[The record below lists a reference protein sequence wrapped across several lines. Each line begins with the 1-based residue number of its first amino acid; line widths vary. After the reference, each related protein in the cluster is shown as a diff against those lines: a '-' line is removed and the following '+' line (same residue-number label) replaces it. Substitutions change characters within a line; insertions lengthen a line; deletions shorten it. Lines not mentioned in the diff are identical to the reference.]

1 MVFDS
6 SAQFNGV
13 SLNDVLLSGTD
24 INNSLLGLLMRFRN
38 ENIGIMA
45 DIHQMFHCFQVKE
58 DHRNYLRFLWY
69 EDNDPQKEY
78 VDYKMCVHVFG
89 YSPSPAVAT
98 YGLRRTA
105 RNAEFSFGHDVRS
118 VVERNFYVD
127 DGLVSLPSVEEA
139 VTLMRRTQQALFQE
153 GGLRLHK
160 IVSNDSN
167 VLTNFPSEDL
177 AKDLMS
183 RDLTK
188 NTLPIQRSLG
198 MSWDLKS
205 DSFTFRITPDEK
217 PFTHRG
223 LLSTLNSFYDP
234 LGLAA
239 PILIR
244 GKLLFRRM
252 NTATTDWDQVLPK
265 EYENEWATWKEHMQ
279 NLETL
284 CIPRQYTSLS
294 FIGSTRREV
303 HLFTDASEEAITAV
317 AFIKM
322 TDADGNQQQGFL
334 LGKAVTI
341 PRLELCAAVL
351 GIEITNI
358 IKKQMDIPIG
368 EFYFY
373 TDSRVVLGYICN
385 NTRRFYTYFK
395 SRKDS

>member
-153 GGLRLHK
+153 GGLRLQK
-160 IVSNDSN
+160 IYQMTV
-167 VLTNFPSEDL
+167 
-177 AKDLMS
+177 
-183 RDLTK
+183 
-188 NTLPIQRSLG
+188 
-198 MSWDLKS
+198 
-205 DSFTFRITPDEK
+205 
-217 PFTHRG
+217 
-223 LLSTLNSFYDP
+223 
-234 LGLAA
+234 
-239 PILIR
+239 
-244 GKLLFRRM
+244 
-252 NTATTDWDQVLPK
+252 
-265 EYENEWATWKEHMQ
+265 
-279 NLETL
+279 
-284 CIPRQYTSLS
+284 TS
-294 FIGSTRREV
+294 
-303 HLFTDASEEAITAV
+303 
-317 AFIKM
+317 
-322 TDADGNQQQGFL
+322 
-334 LGKAVTI
+334 
-341 PRLELCAAVL
+341 
-351 GIEITNI
+351 
-358 IKKQMDIPIG
+358 
-368 EFYFY
+368 
-373 TDSRVVLGYICN
+373 
-385 NTRRFYTYFK
+385 
-395 SRKDS
+395 